1 MAGSVEKT
9 YGDALFE
16 LILEE
21 RPATLADT
29 KAELRSVSE
38 IVEGIPEL
46 IKLSK
51 TPTVGKDEKL
61 GIVEAAF
68 GGKLSD
74 YVYNFVRVLTEAG
87 RLDDLHRI
95 SKYYGKRCNEYLGI
109 EEITVVTCQ
118 PLTESAKKALS
129 DKMSALL
136 GGKKIVLTEE
146 IDTSIIGGIVVK
158 NGNTTLDGSVRAK
171 LRALRTEIGSVIC

>member
-21 RPATLADT
+21 KPSGLSDT
-29 KAELRSVSE
+29 KAELDAVSS
-38 IVEGIPEL
+38 IVSGVPEL

-68 GGKLSD
+68 GGKLSE

-87 RLDDLHRI
+87 RLDDLSRI
-95 SKYYGKRCNEYLGI
+95 AKYFGQRCNEYLGI
-109 EEITVVTCQ
+109 AEITVVTCE

-129 DKMSALL
+129 DKMSGLL

-146 IDTSIIGGIVVK
+146 IDKSIIGGIVVK

-171 LRALRTEIGSVIC
+171 LRALRTDIGSVIC